1 MRSFMDEFCCPL
13 CFADGYL
20 RKSIPWSKEQRG
32 TCSFCLSKEQ
42 PLKAPHELQME
53 FQPVVDL
60 YCQGKG
66 ISLAKQIG
74 QDWAIWS
81 ERIKSNARS
90 RLLDAICG
98 KTVSKRQYH
107 LNNQKELEQKARTTW
122 NSFSEELKH
131 RNRFIHSLDQIPDLS
146 VFERFM
152 DQFRLGCLPEK
163 LFRARI
169 NKDDAFTPFP
179 IDEMKK
185 PPITKAKSGRAN
197 PLGISYLYVST
208 TVSGAIHEVRP
219 HIGAY
224 VSVVEIH
231 IKNPSA
237 FYIVDLRFL
246 DGTIS
251 PFGLDDLEAF
261 SRERPLLKILD
272 SEMSRAIS
280 PKRSE
285 LDYLPIQY
293 LCESIKQQGAD
304 GIAYKSVA
312 CLDKDTYNL
321 VFFLDDHIEYKNV
334 ECHYVSSNT
343 IQTSPVNQ
351 N

>member
-1 MRSFMDEFCCPL
+1 MDEFCCPE

-20 RKSIPWSKEQRG
+20 RKSIQWSNERRG
-32 TCSFCLSKEQ
+32 TCSFCLSKDQ
-42 PLKAPHELQME
+42 PLKAPQELQMD
-53 FQPVVDL
+53 FQPVIDL

-66 ISLAKQIG
+66 KSLAKQIG

-81 ERIKSNARS
+81 GKIKDNARS

-98 KTVSKRQYH
+98 EPVSKRQYH
-107 LNNQKELEQKARTTW
+107 LNNQAELEEKARTTW
-122 NSFSEELKH
+122 NVFSEELKH
-131 RNRFIHSLDQIPDLS
+131 RNRFIHSLNQIPDLT
-146 VFERFM
+146 VFEHFM
-152 DQFRLGCLPEK
+152 DQFRLVCLPQK

-169 NKDDAFTPFP
+169 NEDNESAPRP
-179 IDEMKK
+179 IDEMTR
-185 PPITKAKSGRAN
+185 PPNTKAKSGRAN

-237 FYIVDLRFL
+237 VYVVDLRFL

-272 SEMSRAIS
+272 TEMSRAIS

-312 CLDKDTYNL
+312 CTNKDAYNL
-321 VFFLDDHIEYKNV
+321 VFFLDNNIEYETV
-334 ECHYVSSNT
+334 QCYYVSSNT
-343 IQTSPVNQ
+343 IQTNLISKNS
-351 N
+351 